1 MDLPLN
7 TDFAC
12 FDIIISEGFSNYRLY
27 TVNSTVIFA
36 EKKANYVY
44 VFSIHIYKT

>member
-12 FDIIISEGFSNYRLY
+12 FDIMISEGFSNYRLY
-27 TVNSTVIFA
+27 TVNCTAVFA
-36 EKKANYVY
+36 DKKANDVY
-44 VFSIHIYKT
+44 VFCIHMYKT